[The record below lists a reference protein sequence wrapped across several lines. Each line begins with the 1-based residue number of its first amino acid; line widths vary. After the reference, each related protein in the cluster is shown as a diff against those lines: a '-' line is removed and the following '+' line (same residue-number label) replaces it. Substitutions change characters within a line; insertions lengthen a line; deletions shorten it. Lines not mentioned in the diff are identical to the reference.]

1 MQTPTNIAPT
11 NIARTN
17 IAGTDIADAAKD
29 RAWDAFRCEPH
40 RNLDDIA
47 AELGIGRT
55 TLRRRR
61 IEWGWP
67 PRNEA
72 VAAANREAVRR
83 LPGLDPDLAAMV
95 PLGVLDAAEADPG
108 AAMSFRDLARR
119 LRRML
124 FGQLDHIKP
133 RPGHFDRT
141 LKTLAAIPKTVDA
154 IQALERLDVPASDN
168 AADPDG
174 ADHDEPPPRSLD
186 ELRQELARHLDRLE
200 QEEALERRF
209 GDADG
214 EGPGES
220 A

>member
-1 MQTPTNIAPT
+1 MQT
-11 NIARTN
+11 RTN
-17 IAGTDIADAAKD
+17 IADAAKD
-29 RAWDAFRCEPH
+29 RAWHAFRCEPH
-40 RNLDDIA
+40 RSLDDIA

-55 TLRRRR
+55 TLHHRR

-72 VAAANREAVRR
+72 VAAAHRDAADR
-83 LPGLDPDLAAMV
+83 LPGLDPALAAMV
-95 PLGVLDAAEADPG
+95 PLGVLAAGADPG
-108 AAMSFRDLARR
+108 GAMNFRDLARR

-124 FGQLDHIKP
+124 FGQLDDIKP
-133 RPGHFDRT
+133 KPGHFDRI
-141 LKTLAAIPKTVDA
+141 LKTLGTIPKTVDA
-154 IQALERLDVPASDN
+154 IQALERLDVLASDN

-214 EGPGES
+214 EGPGEP